1 MDMASIVGLIV
12 GIGGILLGNVIEGG
26 ELASLVQGAA
36 AIIVLGG
43 TVGATLVSSRQR
55 DVKLGLD
62 MFRKAFEKET
72 DAREQAILQEL
83 LDCARIARK
92 ETILALEPR
101 IEKMGEPFMR
111 DTLRAVVDGVDAK
124 VIRETF
130 EGEIHIKEEK
140 LMNGAKVWTDAG
152 GFAPTIGIIGAVL
165 GLIHVMGNL
174 SDTSKLGAGIA
185 VAFVATIYGV
195 GFANLIFI
203 PIGNKLKKRVSKETK
218 ALSMILEGALCIQAG
233 LPPTIVDIRLRGFI
247 EKD

>member
-1 MDMASIVGLIV
+1 ML
-12 GIGGILLGNVIEGG
+12 
-26 ELASLVQGAA
+26 
-36 AIIVLGG
+36 
-43 TVGATLVSSRQR
+43 SSRQR
-55 DVKLGLD
+55 DVKLGLHL
-62 MFRKAFEKET
+62 FKKAFEKET
-72 DAREQAILQEL
+72 DLREQAILREI
-83 LDCARIARK
+83 LDCARLARK

-101 IEKMGEPFMR
+101 IERMGEPFLR

-130 EGEIHIKEEK
+130 EGEIHMKEEK
-140 LMNGAKVWTDAG
+140 FLNGAKVWSDAG

-195 GFANLIFI
+195 GFANLIFL